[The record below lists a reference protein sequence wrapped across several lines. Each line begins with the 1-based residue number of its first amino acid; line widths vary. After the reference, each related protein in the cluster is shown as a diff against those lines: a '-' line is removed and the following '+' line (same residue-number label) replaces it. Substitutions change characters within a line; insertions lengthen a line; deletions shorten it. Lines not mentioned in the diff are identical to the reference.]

1 MMRFSS
7 LAPTTLCI
15 TISIALTT
23 LLPTSARAETTIIGL
38 SHVDH
43 YFPDFHNRVFSM
55 NVPGGAIVFPSKGK
69 AFFCN
74 DAATLNAPSPAVHS
88 TADSGKQFQISI
100 PKGNVSDLVLGG
112 ETVVGIAALSS
123 PITADDGDDAN
134 PALDASSGGI
144 FRGFDAYPEIGRGL
158 APGAFQFAW
167 HGGNRIGAT
176 SSIPEAGM
184 LILMAA
190 GLLGTA
196 ALFVWQRL
204 E

>member
-7 LAPTTLCI
+7 LAPTALYI
-15 TISIALTT
+15 AISIALTT

-43 YFPDFHNRVFSM
+43 HFPDFHNRVFSM
-55 NVPGGAIVFPSKGK
+55 NVSGGAIVFPSKGK

-74 DAATLNAPSPAVHS
+74 DAATFNPPSTAVHS
-88 TADSGKQFQISI
+88 SIDSGKQFQISI
-100 PKGNVSDLVLGG
+100 PEGNVSDFVLGG
-112 ETVVGIAALSS
+112 KTVISAAALSS
-123 PITADDGDDAN
+123 PITADNSYDAN
-134 PALDASSGGI
+134 PAVDV
-144 FRGFDAYPEIGRGL
+144 FRGFDANPEMGRGL
-158 APGAFQFAW
+158 APGAFRFAW
-167 HGGNRIGAT
+167 HGGNQIGAT

-196 ALFVWQRL
+196 ALLVWQRL